1 MSVSVSASEK
11 MTPRLWGRF
20 QKALRPESV
29 KGKVRV
35 PPALGQPPTRVWSP
49 HAPVSQST
57 TKSPREKGGQHI
69 QEGRIE
75 VRLLGRGAACLW
87 SAVTAPHV
95 QACSGPASREG
106 EHGPW
111 AQPSAVTPRAARA
124 GLLWSSLGPGSHG
137 TPAALSRGE
146 GGTGRQDWEPGS
158 PSSGDRAAQH
168 PELFLPRPGL
178 RCEAPCF
185 SPRANGFQGDR

>member
-1 MSVSVSASEK
+1 
-11 MTPRLWGRF
+11 MTPRLWGHF

-35 PPALGQPPTRVWSP
+35 PPPWDSRPRGFGAL
-49 HAPVSQST
+49 HAPVSQSI
-57 TKSPREKGGQHI
+57 TKSPWEKGGQHI
-69 QEGRIE
+69 QEGQIE

-87 SAVTAPHV
+87 SAVTAAHV

-137 TPAALSRGE
+137 APAALSGGE
-146 GGTGRQDWEPGS
+146 GGTRRQDWEPGS
-158 PSSGDRAAQH
+158 PSSGDRVAQH
-168 PELFLPRPGL
+168 PELRLPRPGF

-185 SPRANGFQGDR
+185 SPSANGFQGDR